1 MKVWWRSELSQQ
13 SSVRGVQFCCQ
24 KCHSQHCPGGR
35 QGGRASGGFVLRWE
49 GRSVVPPPDTAAHQS
64 GSSAKQR
71 CLKIQW
77 VWAMAKPVRNHHTE
91 NERRPDW
98 TVPRQPLQAHN
109 PSGSAPGQGNCSAK
123 WLNSSQGLQPFLHRG
138 SLHLCSSEHLHPS
151 SPDSCQLPFLPF
163 GKNWKLDLLCSFN
176 V

>member
-13 SSVRGVQFCCQ
+13 SSVWGVQFCCQ

-64 GSSAKQR
+64 GSSAEQR

-77 VWAMAKPVRNHHTE
+77 VWAMAKPVQNHHTE

-98 TVPRQPLQAHN
+98 TVPRQPLQAQN
-109 PSGSAPGQGNCSAK
+109 PVAQPLDKVIALPSGWTAAKGCSLSCTGA
-123 WLNSSQGLQPFLHRG
+123 
-138 SLHLCSSEHLHPS
+138 LCSSEHLHPS

-163 GKNWKLDLLCSFN
+163 GKNWKSDLLCSFN